1 MKRPL
6 PLAVAAFLATAALS
20 PAVCAPQAGP
30 AGASAPA
37 PAAGPARPATGGF
50 TIPAPDPSRL
60 AAPDGP
66 LMRRGTL
73 LVADLERSLAFWVGV
88 LGFVV
93 HSDTVS
99 TPTSYA
105 YPVFRIPRDAR
116 IRFVTLSDR
125 REHRMMALEEVK
137 GAALPPPAD
146 PRRLAMVIEV
156 ASVPETLARARALGL
171 SIVEPVELRG
181 AAGPVGLEAAIDD
194 PDGHLVVIYDRS
206 LTPESR

>member
-1 MKRPL
+1 MHRLSP
-6 PLAVAAFLATAALS
+6 LATAAVLAAAVLAPGG
-20 PAVCAPQAGP
+20 PAAHAKPAGP
-30 AGASAPA
+30 T
-37 PAAGPARPATGGF
+37 PAAGSASPTAAPFA
-50 TIPAPDPSRL
+50 IPAPDPSRL

-99 TPTSYA
+99 APTSYA

-146 PRRLAMVIEV
+146 PRRVAMVIEV

-171 SIVEPVELRG
+171 PIVEPVELRG
-181 AAGPVGLEAAIDD
+181 AGGPVGLEAAIDD

-206 LTPESR
+206 RMAPAR